1 MFTGIIEEIGRVREV
16 ELYGLGARLVI
27 QAQKVLE
34 GTKVGDSIAVNG
46 ACLTVVELKRG
57 AFVAEVMEETL
68 RVTNLGRLKVGEGV
82 NLERALRWG
91 DRLGGHLVSGHVDG
105 VGRILERRSVGQAQ
119 EITVSLPEHLR
130 RYVVPKGSIALD
142 GTSLTVIERRES
154 TFKVGLIPHTLQATV
169 LGFKGVGEEVNIE
182 VDLIARYLE
191 GLCGLEG
198 LPGKIKQSNGAE
210 LTWEFLTEHGF
221 I

>member
-16 ELYGLGARLVI
+16 EVYFLGARLVI

-46 ACLTVVELKRG
+46 ACLTVVEIKKG

-68 RVTNLGRLKVGEGV
+68 KVTNLGRLKVGESV

-91 DRLGGHLVSGHVDG
+91 DRMGGHLVSGHVDG
-105 VGRILERRSVGQAQ
+105 VGRILGRRPVGRAQ
-119 EITVSLPEHLR
+119 EITVSLPEHLK

-142 GTSLTVIERRES
+142 GTSLTVIERRDS
-154 TFKVGLIPHTLQATV
+154 TFKVGLIPHTLHTTI
-169 LGFKGVGEEVNIE
+169 LGSKGVGEEVNIE

-191 GLCGLEG
+191 GLCGLEAVSS
-198 LPGKIKQSNGAE
+198 KIEQARERGIT
-210 LTWEFLTEHGF
+210 LEFLSRYGF